1 MTAVAESKCREAAEE
16 LEAQIPKARENGDW
30 RLVRELRAKAIREWS
45 LAFKEGDEE
54 SLERRR
60 ELLRDMYVDR
70 AREVLDAV
78 AFLIPDGVAAVLPA
92 NLDEQV
98 ADRLFANNEARR

>member
-16 LEAQIPKARENGDW
+16 LEAQIPKARENGD